1 MHTPSLFRCSR
12 CGLSKPLA
20 EFPPSKATNSSQWCR
35 QCLREDARRRKGL
48 AATERDVECEC
59 CGRRFHTTY
68 TKAMFCSRDCKT
80 KARND
85 ARQAAIDEAKGV
97 RRCVHC
103 TASMPTTMRA
113 DAKFCSDECNSAA
126 HAITRKMAKRAG
138 VDKSDTLLS
147 RAYIAERDGF
157 RCHLCGG
164 KVSMARKYPDPLSP
178 SVDHVVPL
186 SRGGTNDLA
195 NLKLAHLRCNL
206 AKGDGANGEQLM
218 MFG

>member
-1 MHTPSLFRCSR
+1 
-12 CGLSKPLA
+12 
-20 EFPPSKATNSSQWCR
+20 
-35 QCLREDARRRKGL
+35 
-48 AATERDVECEC
+48 
-59 CGRRFHTTY
+59 
-68 TKAMFCSRDCKT
+68 
-80 KARND
+80 
-85 ARQAAIDEAKGV
+85 
-97 RRCVHC
+97 
-103 TASMPTTMRA
+103 MRA